1 MSYRITGLNAAPFV
15 HLYGL
20 TDAALRDLGVQRV
33 VADARPGYPDRIEM
47 RDAEV
52 GEKLLLL
59 NHVCQ
64 PADTPYRASHAIFIR
79 EGALETYDRVGEI
92 PEVMRGRLL
101 SLRAYDASGQM
112 LDADVVEGRDC
123 DALIRRLFE
132 NPDVAYIH
140 THNARR
146 GCYAGRIDRA

>member
-20 TDAALRDLGVQRV
+20 TDEELLQHGVRRI
-33 VADARPGYPDRIEM
+33 VADACPGYPDRIEM
-47 RDAEV
+47 RDALI

-79 EGALETYDRVGEI
+79 EGALDNYDRVGEI
-92 PEVMRGRLL
+92 PDAMRIRLL
-101 SLRAYDASGQM
+101 SLRAYDAAGMM
-112 LDADVVEGRDC
+112 LDADVVEGREC
-123 DALIRRLFE
+123 GALIRRLFD
-132 NPDVAYIH
+132 NPGVAYIH
-140 THNARR
+140 AHNAKR
-146 GCYAGRIDRA
+146 GCYSARIDRA

>member
-20 TDAALRDLGVQRV
+20 TDTELQELGIQRI

-47 RDAEV
+47 RDVEV
-52 GEKLLLL
+52 GERLLLL

-64 PADTPYRASHAIFIR
+64 PANTPYRASHAIFIR
-79 EGALETYDRVGEI
+79 EGAVATYDRVGEI
-92 PEVMRGRLL
+92 PEVMRHRLL
-101 SLRAYDASGQM
+101 SMRAYDEKGTM

-123 DALIRRLFE
+123 DALIRRFFE

-140 THNARR
+140 AHNAKR
-146 GCYAGRIDRA
+146 GFYSGRIDRC